1 MEIKKS
7 VATLQKIIKEGIGD
21 RSNSFFA
28 GEIGITRE
36 HFSRLMRKNSTNMPT
51 VRILN
56 TLGDKLPNTSRE
68 ELYALFDIH
77 VESSEAT
84 VRPQE
89 FLGSLMSEVTDVI
102 DKVLRTKRVFLSTDG
117 FASLVE
123 AGVTKRIKLVKV
135 QTSKV
140 KNAVYHEMW
149 KILAETEDYVLSIF
163 IVLKCIDNP
172 SEGSVSIFEVIYS
185 GSDMKKCGFSC
196 LTKVK
201 KPYSYMVEAKT
212 KEVDEEHLETIST
225 VVYGFGIYFDEVDI
239 DLVEDFL
246 TEYLGEEYDEQ
257 SLAREVATVLSDR
270 TKLQFCHYKGLNR
283 EAIMLPVEE
292 VSEMEQTMVANYA
305 KLLGAKEYGFIH
317 VILEEEIKKDR
328 LYDTIK

>member
-68 ELYALFDIH
+68 ELYALFDID
-77 VESSEAT
+77 VEANEAS

-89 FLGSLMSEVTDVI
+89 FLGALMGEVTDVV
-102 DKVLRTKRVFLSTDG
+102 DKILRTRRVFSSTEG

-135 QTSKV
+135 QTSKA

-149 KILAETEDYVLSIF
+149 KIAAETDNYILSIF
-163 IVLKCIDNP
+163 IVLKCIENP
-172 SEGSVSIFEVIYS
+172 SDGNVGIFEVVYN
-185 GSDMKKCGFSC
+185 GSEMKKCGLNC

-201 KPYSYMVEAKT
+201 KPYSYMVETKL
-212 KEVDEEHLETIST
+212 KEVNEDDLETIST
-225 VVYGFGIYFDEVDI
+225 VVYGFGIYFDEVDV

-257 SLAREVATVLSDR
+257 ALAREVATVLSDR

-283 EAIMLPVEE
+283 EAIMLPVKE

-305 KLLGAKEYGFIH
+305 KLLGAKKYGFIH
-317 VILEEEIKKDR
+317 VILEEEVKKDR